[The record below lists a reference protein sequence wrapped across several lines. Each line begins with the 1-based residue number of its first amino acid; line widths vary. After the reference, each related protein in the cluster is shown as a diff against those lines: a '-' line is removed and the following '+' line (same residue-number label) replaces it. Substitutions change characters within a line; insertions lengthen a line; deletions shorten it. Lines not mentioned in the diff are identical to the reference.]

1 MSLSGADAVL
11 SRLRKGVESSGTE
24 VSDSESASSNND
36 LSYLGFMGYTDMP
49 AFTSDVERLAVS
61 EEVKKSWNI
70 DPE

>member
-1 MSLSGADAVL
+1 MSLSDADAVL

-24 VSDSESASSNND
+24 VTCSESASSDND
-36 LSYLGFMGYTDMP
+36 LSCPGFKGETDMP
-49 AFTSDVERLAVS
+49 AFTTDVGRPVVS